1 MIHKSAIVG
10 HGWSTLGHLGLLHL
24 IRTFH
29 DSGNL
34 VCQIACNNKW
44 VSDSSGPGK
53 ASFCLTLAKCW
64 SLLYHLLL
72 FWKKTSFS
80 TLIKLTECL
89 KWHKYYSHILIHW
102 HQLTQIF
109 FLQSIECTIIEWSFY
124 NNIELNCNF
133 YCCTENSL
141 KWRAVTWMS
150 STQYCHRLSFT
161 NHLWKILQGWTAKT
175 STIVLDHVS

>member
-1 MIHKSAIVG
+1 MLG
-10 HGWSTLGHLGLLHL
+10 QPLLGHLGLLHL

-72 FWKKTSFS
+72 FWKQTSFS

-109 FLQSIECTIIEWSFY
+109 FLIYWMY
-124 NNIELNCNF
+124 NNRMIILQQYWIELQF
-133 YCCTENSL
+133 L
-141 KWRAVTWMS
+141 
-150 STQYCHRLSFT
+150 L
-161 NHLWKILQGWTAKT
+161 LQRK
-175 STIVLDHVS
+175 

>member
-1 MIHKSAIVG
+1 MSH
-10 HGWSTLGHLGLLHL
+10 HLSNWAPNLYLNAHHFLHL

-29 DSGNL
+29 DSENL

-72 FWKKTSFS
+72 FWKQTSFS
-80 TLIKLTECL
+80 TLIKLTKCL

-109 FLQSIECTIIEWSFY
+109 FLIYSKIIQCFKLTRFFFLENAFSVLLLFIISQAK
-124 NNIELNCNF
+124 NNPLHYLNSWVWN
-133 YCCTENSL
+133 
-141 KWRAVTWMS
+141 
-150 STQYCHRLSFT
+150 
-161 NHLWKILQGWTAKT
+161 
-175 STIVLDHVS
+175 